1 MKLINILKELVT
13 ATEIICDNCGWR
25 WKIKDGGDDLYIC
38 HKCNHDNTPEKLQE
52 EKEKRDRCLRIADR
66 KFDKPS
72 AYKSGA
78 VVRCRKGD
86 IWKDL
91 NEYNNVGP
99 STPKTYIVKNDGTY
113 KEVPIKLLSKIS
125 NLIYDMGGGETNYYP
140 EKNIVIVDNIPI
152 EQFAKD
158 PGEIKDEKIY
168 VEYNLNQSYSF
179 PKANKILVAQ
189 LVYHL
194 DDVKSFA
201 KTVAN
206 SLKDGGVIEFFSDV
220 MSKEDKMFL
229 EYLSSEFG
237 FGIPLTLFKY
247 KNSTIEITKNKYT
260 SPTEYYIYEI
270 TDDIGDISK
279 ISTTKKGS
287 WWKYVKVEGNLNFK
301 PIEGLNPE
309 HFNQLGLEPNEALK
323 KQLEQFSDILGY
335 NIIKIKKLNENLKET
350 DDPQSGKAAPYG
362 SGYSKLK
369 DIIKEILQEDE
380 SLRKWFSRK
389 GAPGKK
395 GGWVDCNAPIRKD
408 GKITGYKACGREKG
422 EKRSKYPS
430 CRPTAA
436 QCKTPG
442 KGKKWGKTK

>member
-1 MKLINILKELVT
+1 MNRLEKLINEVLS
-13 ATEIICDNCGWR
+13 
-25 WKIKDGGDDLYIC
+25 
-38 HKCNHDNTPEKLQE
+38 E

-86 IWKDL
+86 IWKGI

-99 STPKTYIVKNDGTY
+99 STPKTYIVKDDGTY
-113 KEVPIKLLSKIS
+113 KEVPIKLLSKIP
-125 NLIYDMGGGETNYYP
+125 NLTYDMGGGETNYYP
-140 EKNIVIVDNIPI
+140 EKNIVIIDNIPI
-152 EQFAKD
+152 EEFVKD

-237 FGIPLTLFKY
+237 FEIPLTLSKY

-260 SPTEYYIYEI
+260 PPTEYYIYEI

-287 WWKYVKVEGNLNFK
+287 WWKYVKVKGNLNFK
-301 PIEGLNPE
+301 SIEGLNPE

-362 SGYSKLK
+362 SGFAKVTEEQLVEK
-369 DIIKEILQEDE
+369 VKET
-380 SLRKWFSRK
+380 LRTWFSRK

-408 GKITGYKACGREKG
+408 GEITGYKACGREKG
-422 EKRSKYPS
+422 ETRSKYPS

>member
-1 MKLINILKELVT
+1 MIKLLNLLKE
-13 ATEIICDNCGWR
+13 
-25 WKIKDGGDDLYIC
+25 Y
-38 HKCNHDNTPEKLQE
+38 DNT
-52 EKEKRDRCLRIADR
+52 
-66 KFDKPS
+66 
-72 AYKSGA
+72 
-78 VVRCRKGD
+78 
-86 IWKDL
+86 
-91 NEYNNVGP
+91 GP
-99 STPKTYIVKNDGTY
+99 STPEAYIVKSDGTY
-113 KEVPIKLLSKIS
+113 NKVPIGILSKIS

-152 EQFAKD
+152 EQFAEN
-158 PGEIKDEKIY
+158 PGEIKNEKIY
-168 VEYNLNQSYSF
+168 VEYNLEKPYSF
-179 PKANKILVAQ
+179 PKANKIIASQ

-237 FGIPLTLFKY
+237 FGIPLTLSKY

-260 SPTEYYIYEI
+260 PPTEYYIYEI

-279 ISTTKKGS
+279 ISTTKKGF

-335 NIIKIKKLNENLKET
+335 NIIKIKKLN
-350 DDPQSGKAAPYG
+350 
-362 SGYSKLK
+362 
-369 DIIKEILQEDE
+369 
-380 SLRKWFSRK
+380 
-389 GAPGKK
+389 
-395 GGWVDCNAPIRKD
+395 
-408 GKITGYKACGREKG
+408 
-422 EKRSKYPS
+422 
-430 CRPTAA
+430 
-436 QCKTPG
+436 
-442 KGKKWGKTK
+442 

>member
-1 MKLINILKELVT
+1 MDRLQQ
-13 ATEIICDNCGWR
+13 IIQ
-25 WKIKDGGDDLYIC
+25 
-38 HKCNHDNTPEKLQE
+38 EVLQE

-86 IWKDL
+86 IWKGI

-152 EQFAKD
+152 EEFVKN

-179 PKANKILVAQ
+179 PKADKIIASQ

-194 DDVKSFA
+194 DDTKSFA
-201 KTVAN
+201 KTIN
-206 SLKDGGVIEFFSDV
+206 DSLKDEGVFEFFSDV
-220 MSKEDKMFL
+220 LSKEDKIFL

-237 FGIPLTLFKY
+237 FGIPPTLSRY
-247 KNSTIEITKNKYT
+247 KNSTIKITRNKYT
-260 SPTEYYIYEI
+260 LPPESYTYEV
-270 TDDIGDISK
+270 TDDVGNISL
-279 ISTTKKGS
+279 ISSTKKGE
-287 WWKYVKVEGNLNFK
+287 WWKYIKVEGNLNFK

-309 HFNQLGLEPNEALK
+309 HFNQLELEPGKALK
-323 KQLEQFSDILGY
+323 KQLEQFSEILGY
-335 NIIKIKKLNENLKET
+335 NIINIKKIDQITEEVIQEKVKET
-350 DDPQSGKAAPYG
+350 
-362 SGYSKLK
+362 
-369 DIIKEILQEDE
+369 
-380 SLRKWFSRK
+380 LRTWFSRK

-395 GGWVDCNAPIRKD
+395 GGWVDCNSPIRKD
-408 GKITGYKACGREKG
+408 GEITGYKSCGREKG
-422 EKRSKYPS
+422 ETRSKYPS